1 MIALVAITR
10 EMFRTGRGWKM
21 RSGQASLRIAGVRW
35 DAASGRIKPP
45 YLVMSLLSSLDLFE
59 VIPVLLVEGR
69 ITAGRCPNAGQRR
82 GGREGREG
90 PASALRRERTQ
101 MSSHQRPARPAGQ
114 PRGTEFPSLAHSA
127 WKTKGCR
134 VGEGSRDAL
143 PGWASRW
150 IVRRISGVL
159 SWGWCL
165 SLRRGKRQGQKQRN
179 ATKMARRTP
188 HARRGTST
196 PLQCVALHPLARLAL
211 SLTLISQQNR
221 TTGPHLSHLCLQ
233 RLGLPSAGVEHRRV
247 EAWNFPDNG
256 GEAIV
261 AWSLAPNLVMADQYC
276 IRPLTTR
283 ALFDLVFDSSS
294 TTSGLQI
301 PRRGAGERPAAISR
315 R

>member
-1 MIALVAITR
+1 MP
-10 EMFRTGRGWKM
+10 K
-21 RSGQASLRIAGVRW
+21 RW
-35 DAASGRIKPP
+35 AKD
-45 YLVMSLLSSLDLFE
+45 
-59 VIPVLLVEGR
+59 
-69 ITAGRCPNAGQRR
+69 RR
-82 GGREGREG
+82 KGGKEG

-114 PRGTEFPSLAHSA
+114 QASQGRQNFRASHIPRGRPRVAGWVKVRGTRCRDGQVDGSSEEFQVSCLGGGVSRFDAGSA
-127 WKTKGCR
+127 R
-134 VGEGSRDAL
+134 ARS
-143 PGWASRW
+143 
-150 IVRRISGVL
+150 
-159 SWGWCL
+159 
-165 SLRRGKRQGQKQRN
+165 N
-179 ATKMARRTP
+179 ATQRRWHAARRTP
-188 HARRGTST
+188 GEALQLRCNVWHCT
-196 PLQCVALHPLARLAL
+196 PWPASH
-211 SLTLISQQNR
+211 SLISQQNR

-294 TTSGLQI
+294 TTSGLQL